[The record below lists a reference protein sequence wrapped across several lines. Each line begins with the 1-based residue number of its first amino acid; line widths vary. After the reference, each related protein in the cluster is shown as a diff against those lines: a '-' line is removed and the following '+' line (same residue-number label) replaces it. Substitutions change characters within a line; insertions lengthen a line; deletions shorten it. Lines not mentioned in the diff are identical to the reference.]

1 MNCSQVTINII
12 SHSAVVTAEAN
23 RTAEITTQCVSEVRL
38 SAAEVKQNVRVS
50 AKQIETNPT
59 FIVSKVCTLAEF
71 ISCIANGMWL
81 NLQPWLNG
89 ERWKN

>member
-1 MNCSQVTINII
+1 MNCSQVSINIV
-12 SHSAVVTAEAN
+12 SQSAVVRVQVNNTAVI
-23 RTAEITTQCVSEVRL
+23 TAQCVSQATV
-38 SAAEVKQNVRVS
+38 SAAEVKQDVRISV
-50 AKQIETNPT
+50 KQIVTNPT

-81 NLQPWLNG
+81 NLQPWLNR